1 MQQRAE
7 RTQPLFWRLHMA
19 PNKKIAMRDGDWKIL
34 ANLELTEFEL
44 YNLQTDPKEE
54 NDLQTK
60 ETERFNTLKTK
71 LIAHNSA
78 VEAEGPDWWK
88 RLSPNGG
95 ADPKK
100 AGKKGKKA
108 KE

>member
-1 MQQRAE
+1 
-7 RTQPLFWRLHMA
+7 MA

-60 ETERFNTLKTK
+60 EVERFNALKTK

-100 AGKKGKKA
+100 AGKNGKKA
-108 KE
+108 KD